1 MRFNTNGT
9 HQASL
14 YSLPP
19 SGKRVG
25 VPVVS
30 IMKFTGGQW
39 RESWTFADE
48 LGLMLQLG
56 APNLV
61 HG

>member
-1 MRFNTNGT
+1 
-9 HQASL
+9 
-14 YSLPP
+14 
-19 SGKRVG
+19 
-25 VPVVS
+25 
-30 IMKFTGGQW
+30 MKFTDGQW

-61 HG
+61 LG